1 MLTIVIIMLVILA
14 VATAV
19 VVYAAFPHRGEDV
32 PGVPWLGDAMSRAAD
47 AFPVIDDDTGEITPH
62 HTMWH

>member
-19 VVYAAFPHRGEDV
+19 MVCAAFPRRGEDV

-47 AFPVIDDDTGEITPH
+47 AFPVIDDDTGETTPH
-62 HTMWH
+62 HTMLH